1 MENYLPVEIN
11 GTIEGTQQ
19 RRKKSQQLLNSFC
32 GIILYLTFYL
42 KAYVKL
48 LIYTFTEN
56 PWRNSTYF
64 K

>member
-56 PWRNSTYF
+56 P
-64 K
+64 